1 MKLHIVLLGAPGSGK
16 GTQAGII
23 SQRLGAAHIASG
35 DLFREAVNK
44 GNELGRQAK
53 SYMDKGL
60 LVPNEI
66 TTKMILERLAA
77 SDCDKGFI
85 LDGYPRTLEQAKALD
100 EALKQ
105 RGEEVEKAVYINVS
119 VEELVRRLS
128 GRFICRNCQTPY
140 HEINSPPKV
149 AGVCDRC
156 GGELYQRL
164 DDSPETVRKRLG
176 VYFAETAPLI
186 DYYREAG
193 KLVEIN
199 GGRGV
204 EEVGEELIDA
214 LTEEGRGDF

>member
-23 SQRLGAAHIASG
+23 SQRLGASHIASG

-53 SYMDKGL
+53 SYMEKGL
-60 LVPNEI
+60 LVPDEI

-100 EALKQ
+100 KALKQ

-119 VEELVRRLS
+119 VEELVGRLS

-149 AGVCDRC
+149 AGMCDRC
-156 GGELYQRL
+156 GGELYQRP

-204 EEVGEELIDA
+204 EEVGEELIA
-214 LTEEGRGDF
+214 VLTKEGRGDF

>member
-1 MKLHIVLLGAPGSGK
+1 MHIVLLGAPGSGK

-23 SQRLGAAHIASG
+23 SQRLGASHIASG

-53 SYMDKGL
+53 SYMEKGL
-60 LVPNEI
+60 LVPDEI

-105 RGEEVEKAVYINVS
+105 REEEVEKTVYINVS

-149 AGVCDRC
+149 AGMCDRC
-156 GGELYQRL
+156 GGELYQRP

-204 EEVGEELIDA
+204 EEVGEELIAA
-214 LTEEGRGDF
+214 LTKEGRGDF